1 MNFVNV
7 KVAVDP
13 LGDSQVDLQT
23 TLTMLGQNLLSITGQ
38 IHEKLTSIFFFA
50 IANCQIVRSHSL
62 PHRINYKFMCLSAY

>member
-38 IHEKLTSIFFFA
+38 IHEKLTSIGFYDNKLS
-50 IANCQIVRSHSL
+50 NCPLLLVNISH
-62 PHRINYKFMCLSAY
+62 K

>member
-1 MNFVNV
+1 MPCSEHLPFNKLTSIFHESVLLLIMNFVNV

-38 IHEKLTSIFFFA
+38 IHEKLTSICFL
-50 IANCQIVRSHSL
+50 R
-62 PHRINYKFMCLSAY
+62 